1 MYPSGKALFRA
12 LTNISFIAGTLRSS
26 SSVIKPSEECL
37 ANSASI
43 AATSDAAGNSV
54 ALAVEDRTLPSFANQ
69 GGDRDRSLIANGAS
83 GVAPRS

>member
-1 MYPSGKALFRA
+1 MRRITCVSGTIEVLSKRRDFLA

-37 ANSASI
+37 ANRASI

-54 ALAVEDRTLPSFANQ
+54 ALAVEDRTIPSFANQ
-69 GGDRDRSLIANGAS
+69 GGDDDLS
-83 GVAPRS
+83 